1 VRPRRSWRQKIRHE
15 QHDEFSMSEEE
26 QERSKQIA
34 KAAVK
39 EFMDQVY
46 RGVGKGLI
54 ERVFWI
60 AVGALMAL
68 YFGGHLPK

>member
-1 VRPRRSWRQKIRHE
+1 
-15 QHDEFSMSEEE
+15 MSQEEE
-26 QERSKQIA
+26 DRSRAIA

-60 AVGALMAL
+60 AVGALVAL

>member
-1 VRPRRSWRQKIRHE
+1 
-15 QHDEFSMSEEE
+15 MSKEEE
-26 QERSKQIA
+26 ERAKQIA

-60 AVGALMAL
+60 AVGALVAL
-68 YFGGHLPK
+68 YFGGHIPK

>member
-1 VRPRRSWRQKIRHE
+1 
-15 QHDEFSMSEEE
+15 MSQEEE
-26 QERSKQIA
+26 DRAKSIA

-54 ERVFWI
+54 ERAFWI
-60 AVGALMAL
+60 AVGALVAL

>member
-1 VRPRRSWRQKIRHE
+1 MS
-15 QHDEFSMSEEE
+15 DEE
-26 QERSKQIA
+26 ERSKEIA

-46 RGVGKGLI
+46 RGIGRGLI

-60 AVGALMAL
+60 AVGAAMWA
-68 YFGGHLPK
+68 YFGGHIPGK

>member
-1 VRPRRSWRQKIRHE
+1 
-15 QHDEFSMSEEE
+15 MSDEE
-26 QERSKQIA
+26 QAKQDERDRSIA
-34 KAAVK
+34 KYAVK

-60 AVGALMAL
+60 AVGMLVMA

>member
-1 VRPRRSWRQKIRHE
+1 
-15 QHDEFSMSEEE
+15 MSAEEE
-26 QERSKQIA
+26 ERSKLIA
-34 KAAVK
+34 KAAVR

-60 AVGALMAL
+60 AVGAGMWA
-68 YFGGHLPK
+68 YFGGHFPK

>member
-1 VRPRRSWRQKIRHE
+1 
-15 QHDEFSMSEEE
+15 MSAEEE
-26 QERSKQIA
+26 DKAKQIA
-34 KAAVK
+34 KLAVR

-60 AVGALMAL
+60 AVGAIVAL
-68 YFGGHLPK
+68 YFGGHIPR